1 MECIFLHSLK
11 FMKNFTK
18 GNEARLILN
27 FAIPILF
34 GSLFQQLYN
43 IVDSIFIGNYVGKEG
58 LAAVGA
64 SFPVIFALI
73 SFVIGIGS
81 GSTVVISQYYGA
93 KDNDSVKKAIDTL
106 YIFMFAA
113 SLLIS
118 IFGIVFAESIFRL
131 TDLPEEVIPKA
142 VTYLRIYMAGNVL
155 FFGFAGT
162 NAILRGLGD
171 SKTPLYFTIIA
182 TLINIFLDWLFIAQF
197 GWGVAGAAIG
207 SVIAQGGAF
216 FTGIIYLNK
225 THSLLT
231 LYISKLRFDK
241 KIFQQSVRIGLPTGF
256 QQTFV
261 AFGMVALFG
270 IVNQFGTETVAAYS
284 VGMRIDSVPA
294 MLAMAF
300 SAAVAPF
307 VGQNIGAGMESRV
320 RSGFIATLILSSL
333 LTLLI
338 TSIYVLFPEFIVRAF
353 SNDEE
358 VIAIGIEYIQV
369 VSPFYIIF
377 SVMFVLNGVLRG
389 AGATLIPMFI
399 TLVSLWVFRIPAS
412 YLMSAEWGRIGIWW
426 GIPLGWAFGMGLAFI
441 YYLTGKWK
449 NKAVTKEKPAEKPA
463 S

>member
-1 MECIFLHSLK
+1 
-11 FMKNFTK
+11 MKDFTK
-18 GNEARLILN
+18 GSEAKQIFY
-27 FAIPILF
+27 FAIPILL

-43 IVDSIFIGNYVGKEG
+43 IVDSVFIGNYVGKEG

-64 SFPVIFALI
+64 SFPVIFAMI

-93 KDNDSVKKAIDTL
+93 KDNESVKKAIDTL

-113 SLLIS
+113 SILIS
-118 IFGIVFAESIFRL
+118 LIGIVFAEEIFKL
-131 TDLPEEVIPKA
+131 TDLPKEVIPQA
-142 VTYLRIYMAGNVL
+142 VTYLQIYMAGNVL

-171 SKTPLYFTIIA
+171 SKTPLYFTVLS
-182 TLINIFLDWLFIAQF
+182 TLINIFLDWLFIVQF
-197 GWGVAGAAIG
+197 GWGVAGAAVG
-207 SVIAQGGAF
+207 TVIAQGGAF
-216 FTGIIYLNK
+216 VTGIIYLNK
-225 THSLLT
+225 THTLLK
-231 LYISKLRFDK
+231 LHPKRLRFDRE
-241 KIFQQSVRIGLPTGF
+241 IFSQSVKIGLPTGF

-270 IVNQFGTETVAAYS
+270 IVNQFGTETIAAYS

-307 VGQNIGAGMESRV
+307 VGQNIGAGLEHRV
-320 RSGFIATLILSSL
+320 RNGFIASLVLSSL

-338 TSIYVLFPEFIVRAF
+338 TGVYMVFPEFIVRAF
-353 SNDEE
+353 SNDEK
-358 VIAIGIEYIQV
+358 VIAVGIEYIKIV
-369 VSPFYIIF
+369 APFYIVF

-399 TLVSLWVFRIPAS
+399 TLISLWLFRIPAS
-412 YLMSAEWGRIGIWW
+412 WIMSEEWGRIGIWW
-426 GIPLGWAFGMGLAFI
+426 GIPIGWIFGMGLAFV
-441 YYLTGKWK
+441 YYWSGKWK
-449 NKAVTKEKPAEKPA
+449 NKAVTKKANQE
-463 S
+463 

>member
-1 MECIFLHSLK
+1 
-11 FMKNFTK
+11 MKDFTK
-18 GNEARLILN
+18 GNEARLIFN

-64 SFPVIFALI
+64 SFPVIFAMI

-93 KDNDSVKKAIDTL
+93 KDNASVKKAIDTL
-106 YIFMFAA
+106 YIFMFVA
-113 SLLIS
+113 SIIIS
-118 IFGIVFAESIFRL
+118 VIGIAFAEQIFRL
-131 TDLPEEVIPKA
+131 TDLPEDVIPQA
-142 VTYLRIYMAGNVL
+142 VTYLQIYMAGNVL

-182 TLINIFLDWLFIAQF
+182 TIINIFLDWLFIAKF

-216 FTGIIYLNK
+216 FTGILYLNRN
-225 THSLLT
+225 HALLT
-231 LYISKLRFDK
+231 LYIAKLKFDK
-241 KIFQQSVRIGLPTGF
+241 KIFLQSVKIGLPTGF

-270 IVNQFGTETVAAYS
+270 IVNQFGTETIAAYS

-294 MLAMAF
+294 MLAMSF

-307 VGQNIGAGMESRV
+307 VGQNIGAGLESRV
-320 RSGFIATLILSSL
+320 RYGFMPHW
-333 LTLLI
+333 
-338 TSIYVLFPEFIVRAF
+338 F
-353 SNDEE
+353 
-358 VIAIGIEYIQV
+358 
-369 VSPFYIIF
+369 
-377 SVMFVLNGVLRG
+377 
-389 AGATLIPMFI
+389 
-399 TLVSLWVFRIPAS
+399 
-412 YLMSAEWGRIGIWW
+412 
-426 GIPLGWAFGMGLAFI
+426 
-441 YYLTGKWK
+441 
-449 NKAVTKEKPAEKPA
+449 
-463 S
+463 

>member
-1 MECIFLHSLK
+1 
-11 FMKNFTK
+11 MKDFTK
-18 GNEARLILN
+18 GNEAKLIFY

-64 SFPVIFALI
+64 SFPVIFAMI

-93 KDNDSVKKAIDTL
+93 KDNVSVKKAIDTL
-106 YIFMFAA
+106 YIFMFFA
-113 SLLIS
+113 SLVITV
-118 IFGIVFAESIFRL
+118 IGIVFAKEIFKL
-131 TDLPEEVIPKA
+131 TDLPEEVIPQA
-142 VTYLRIYMAGNVL
+142 VTYLQIYMAGNVL

-171 SKTPLYFTIIA
+171 SKTPLYFTIIS
-182 TLINIFLDWLFIAQF
+182 TIINVFLDWLFITQF
-197 GWGVAGAAIG
+197 GWGIAGAALG
-207 SVIAQGGAF
+207 TVIAQGGAF
-216 FTGIIYLNK
+216 LTGIIYLNK
-225 THSLLT
+225 THTLLT
-231 LYISKLRFDK
+231 LHIKKIKFDK
-241 KIFQQSVRIGLPTGF
+241 AIFRQSVKIGLPTGF

-270 IVNQFGTETVAAYS
+270 IVNQFGTETIAAYS

-320 RSGFIATLILSSL
+320 RSGFISTLILSSI
-333 LTLLI
+333 LTILI
-338 TSIYVLFPEFIVRAF
+338 STVYIVFPEVIVRAF
-353 SNDEE
+353 SSDEE
-358 VIAIGIEYIQV
+358 VVRVGVEYITV
-369 VSPFYIIF
+369 VAPFYIIF
-377 SVMFVLNGVLRG
+377 SIMFVLNGVLRG

-399 TLVSLWVFRIPAS
+399 TLIALWVIRIPAS
-412 YLMSAEWGRIGIWW
+412 YFMAEDWGRIGIWW
-426 GIPLGWAFGMGLAFI
+426 GIPIGWSFGMGLAFI

-449 NKAVTKEKPAEKPA
+449 DKAVTNRKKEPVK
-463 S
+463 SDS

>member
-1 MECIFLHSLK
+1 
-11 FMKNFTK
+11 MKDFTK
-18 GNEARLILN
+18 GSETKLILN

-93 KDNDSVKKAIDTL
+93 KDEASVKKAIDTL
-106 YIFMFAA
+106 YIFMFFA
-113 SLLIS
+113 SVFLSVL
-118 IFGIVFAESIFRL
+118 GIVFARQIFEL
-131 TDLPEEVIPKA
+131 TDLPEDVMPQAIR
-142 VTYLRIYMAGNVL
+142 YLQIYMAGNVL

-182 TLINIFLDWLFIAQF
+182 TLINIALDWLFIGQF
-197 GWGVAGAAIG
+197 GWGVGGAALGTI
-207 SVIAQGGAF
+207 IAQGGAF
-216 FTGIIYLNK
+216 VTGILYLNR
-225 THSLLT
+225 THDLLT
-231 LYISKLRFDK
+231 LHLKKIKFDK
-241 KIFQQSVRIGLPTGF
+241 KIFIQSVKIGLPTGF

-270 IVNQFGTETVAAYS
+270 IVNKFGTNTIAAYS

-307 VGQNIGAGMESRV
+307 VGQNIGANKSERV
-320 RSGFIATLILSSL
+320 RSGFISTLILSSF
-333 LTLLI
+333 LTILI
-338 TSIYVLFPEFIVRAF
+338 TILYMIFPRQIVRAF
-353 SNDEE
+353 TDDPQVLE
-358 VIAIGIEYIQV
+358 IGVEYIKV
-369 VSPFYIIF
+369 VAPFYIIF
-377 SVMFVLNGVLRG
+377 SIMFVLNGVLRG

-399 TLVSLWVFRIPAS
+399 TLVALWFIRIPAS
-412 YLMSAEWGRIGIWW
+412 YIMAEEFGRIGIWW
-426 GIPLGWAFGMGLAFI
+426 GIPIGWFFGMSLAFV
-441 YYLTGKWK
+441 YYLSGKWK
-449 NKAVTKEKPAEKPA
+449 NKSVTK
-463 S
+463 

>member
-1 MECIFLHSLK
+1 
-11 FMKNFTK
+11 MKDFTK
-18 GNEARLILN
+18 GSETKLILN

-93 KDNDSVKKAIDTL
+93 KDEASVKKAIDTL
-106 YIFMFAA
+106 YIFMFFA
-113 SLLIS
+113 SVFLSVL
-118 IFGIVFAESIFRL
+118 GIVFARQIFEL
-131 TDLPEEVIPKA
+131 TDLPEDVMPQAIR
-142 VTYLRIYMAGNVL
+142 YLQIYMAGNVL

-182 TLINIFLDWLFIAQF
+182 TLINIALDWLFIGQF
-197 GWGVAGAAIG
+197 GWGVGGAALGTI
-207 SVIAQGGAF
+207 IAQGGAF
-216 FTGIIYLNK
+216 VTGILYLNR
-225 THSLLT
+225 THDLLT
-231 LYISKLRFDK
+231 LHLKKIKFDK
-241 KIFQQSVRIGLPTGF
+241 KIFIQSVKIGLPTGF

-270 IVNQFGTETVAAYS
+270 IVNKFGTNTIAAYS

-307 VGQNIGAGMESRV
+307 VGQNIGANKSERV
-320 RSGFIATLILSSL
+320 RSGFISTLILSSF
-333 LTLLI
+333 LTIVI
-338 TSIYVLFPEFIVRAF
+338 TILYMIFPRQIVRAF
-353 SNDEE
+353 TDDPQVLE
-358 VIAIGIEYIQV
+358 IGVEYIKV
-369 VSPFYIIF
+369 VAPFYIIF
-377 SVMFVLNGVLRG
+377 SIMFVLNGVLRG

-399 TLVSLWVFRIPAS
+399 TLIALWFIRIPAS
-412 YLMSAEWGRIGIWW
+412 YIMAEEFGRIGIWW
-426 GIPLGWAFGMGLAFI
+426 GIPIGWFFGMSLAFV
-441 YYLTGKWK
+441 YYLSGKWK
-449 NKAVTKEKPAEKPA
+449 NKSVTK
-463 S
+463 

>member
-1 MECIFLHSLK
+1 
-11 FMKNFTK
+11 MKDFTK
-18 GNEARLILN
+18 GNETRLILN

-93 KDNDSVKKAIDTL
+93 KNNDAVKRAIDTL
-106 YIFMFAA
+106 YIFMFFA
-113 SLLIS
+113 SALLS
-118 IFGIVFAESIFRL
+118 VLGIVFARQIFEF
-131 TDLPEEVIPKA
+131 TDLPEDILPQA
-142 VTYLRIYMAGNVL
+142 VRYLQIYMSGNVL

-182 TLINIFLDWLFIAQF
+182 TLINIFLDWIFIGVF
-197 GWGVAGAAIG
+197 KWGVGGAAFATI
-207 SVIAQGGAF
+207 IAQGGAF
-216 FTGIIYLNK
+216 VTGIIYLNR
-225 THSLLT
+225 THDLLT
-231 LYISKLRFDK
+231 LYPSRLKFDK
-241 KIFQQSVRIGLPTGF
+241 KIFTQSVKIGLPTGF

-270 IVNQFGTETVAAYS
+270 IVNKFGTDTVAAYS

-307 VGQNIGAGMESRV
+307 VGQNIGANKPERV
-320 RSGFIATLILSSL
+320 RAGFFSTLILSTF
-333 LTLLI
+333 LTIIVTAVYMLFPRQI
-338 TSIYVLFPEFIVRAF
+338 VMAFTDDAKVIEVGVEYIRVVAPFYVLF
-353 SNDEE
+353 SL
-358 VIAIGIEYIQV
+358 
-369 VSPFYIIF
+369 
-377 SVMFVLNGVLRG
+377 MFVVNGVLRG

-399 TLVSLWVFRIPAS
+399 TLIALWFIRIPAS
-412 YLMSAEWGRIGIWW
+412 YFMADEMGRIGIWW
-426 GIPLGWAFGMGLAFI
+426 GIPIGWLFGMGLAFV
-441 YYLTGKWK
+441 YYASGKWK
-449 NKAVTKEKPAEKPA
+449 NKSVAE
-463 S
+463 

>member
-1 MECIFLHSLK
+1 
-11 FMKNFTK
+11 MKDFTK
-18 GNEARLILN
+18 GNETRLILN

-93 KDNDSVKKAIDTL
+93 KNNEAVKRAIDTL
-106 YIFMFAA
+106 YVFMFFA
-113 SLLIS
+113 SILLS
-118 IFGIVFAESIFRL
+118 ILGIVFAKEIFLL
-131 TDLPEEVIPKA
+131 TDLPADVLPDA
-142 VTYLRIYMAGNVL
+142 VKYLQIYMAGNVL

-182 TLINIFLDWLFIAQF
+182 TLINIILDWLFIKEF
-197 GWGVAGAAIG
+197 GWGVSGAAFAT
-207 SVIAQGGAF
+207 VIAQGGAF
-216 FTGIIYLNK
+216 VTGILYLNK
-225 THSLLT
+225 THDLLT
-231 LYISKLRFDK
+231 LHPLKLKFDK
-241 KIFQQSVRIGLPTGF
+241 LIFVQSVKIGLPTGF

-270 IVNQFGTETVAAYS
+270 IVNQFGTDTVAAYS

-307 VGQNIGAGMESRV
+307 VGQNIGAKMESRV
-320 RSGFIATLILSSL
+320 RAGFISTLILSTI
-333 LTLLI
+333 LTLFI
-338 TSIYVLFPEFIVRAF
+338 TLIYVLIPETIVRAF
-353 SNDEE
+353 TDDEE
-358 VIAIGIEYIQV
+358 VIRVGVEYIKIV
-369 VSPFYIIF
+369 APFYVIF
-377 SVMFVLNGVLRG
+377 SIMFVLNGVLRG

-399 TLVSLWVFRIPAS
+399 TLIALWFIRIPAS
-412 YLMSAEWGRIGIWW
+412 YLMSEEVGRVGIWW
-426 GIPLGWAFGMGLAFI
+426 GIPIGWFFGMGLAFL
-441 YYLTGKWK
+441 YYLSGKWK
-449 NKAVTKEKPAEKPA
+449 NKGVT
-463 S
+463 

>member
-1 MECIFLHSLK
+1 
-11 FMKNFTK
+11 MKDFTK
-18 GNEARLILN
+18 GSEAKLILY

-34 GSLFQQLYN
+34 ASLFQQMYN
-43 IVDSIFIGNYVGKEG
+43 IVDSIFIGKFVGKEG

-64 SFPVIFALI
+64 SFPVIFAMI

-93 KDNDSVKKAIDTL
+93 KDNESVKKAIDTL

-113 SLLIS
+113 SILIS
-118 IFGIVFAESIFRL
+118 FIGIVFAENIFRL
-131 TDLPEEVIPKA
+131 TDLPEDVIPQA
-142 VTYLRIYMAGNVL
+142 VTYLRIYMAGNIL

-171 SKTPLYFTIIA
+171 SKTPLYFTIIS
-182 TLINIFLDWLFIAQF
+182 TLINIFLDWLFIAKF
-197 GWGVAGAAIG
+197 GWGIAGAAWG
-207 SVIAQGGAF
+207 TVIAQGGAF
-216 FTGIIYLNK
+216 VTGILYLNR
-225 THSLLT
+225 THTLLT
-231 LYISKLRFDK
+231 LYLKKLKFDK
-241 KIFQQSVRIGLPTGF
+241 EIFMQSVKIGLPTGF

-270 IVNQFGTETVAAYS
+270 IVNQFGTDTIAAYS

-307 VGQNIGAGMESRV
+307 VGQNIGGGKDHRV
-320 RSGFIATLILSSL
+320 RSGFIATLLLSSL
-333 LTLLI
+333 LTILI
-338 TSIYVLFPEFIVRAF
+338 AAVYILFPEFIVKAF
-353 SNDEE
+353 TNDEK
-358 VIAIGIEYIQV
+358 VIHIGVEYIKIV
-369 VSPFYIIF
+369 APFYIIF
-377 SVMFVLNGVLRG
+377 SIMFVLNGVLRG

-399 TLVSLWVFRIPAS
+399 TLISLWIIRIPAS
-412 YLMSAEWGRIGIWW
+412 YLMSDEFGRTGIWW
-426 GIPLGWAFGMGLAFI
+426 GIPIGWVFGMGLAFV

-449 NKAVTKEKPAEKPA
+449 NKSVTKAKKPAEQPV

>member
-1 MECIFLHSLK
+1 MKDFTTGNTTKHIFY
-11 FMKNFTK
+11 
-18 GNEARLILN
+18 
-27 FAIPILF
+27 FALPILF

-64 SFPVIFALI
+64 SFPVIFAMI

-93 KDNDSVKKAIDTL
+93 KDNISVKKAIDTL
-106 YIFMFAA
+106 YIFMFFA
-113 SLLIS
+113 SLVITV
-118 IFGIVFAESIFRL
+118 IGIVFAEDIFKL
-131 TDLPEEVIPKA
+131 TDLPEDVIPQA

-171 SKTPLYFTIIA
+171 SKTPLYFTIIS
-182 TLINIFLDWLFIAQF
+182 TIINVFLDWLFITQF
-197 GWGVAGAAIG
+197 GWGIAGAAIG
-207 SVIAQGGAF
+207 TVIAQGGAF
-216 FTGIIYLNK
+216 FTGIIYLNR
-225 THSLLT
+225 THTLLT
-231 LYISKLRFDK
+231 LHIK
-241 KIFQQSVRIGLPTGF
+241 KIKFDRAIFKQSVKIGLPTGF

-270 IVNQFGTETVAAYS
+270 IVNQFGTETIAAYS

-307 VGQNIGAGMESRV
+307 VGQNIGAGLESRV
-320 RSGFIATLILSSL
+320 QSGFISTLILSSILTIL
-333 LTLLI
+333 LSAVYI
-338 TSIYVLFPEFIVRAF
+338 LFPEAIVRVF
-353 SNDEE
+353 TSDEE
-358 VIAIGIEYIQV
+358 VVKVGVEYITV
-369 VSPFYIIF
+369 VAPFYIIF
-377 SVMFVLNGVLRG
+377 SIMFVLNGVLRG

-399 TLVSLWVFRIPAS
+399 TLIALWLIRIPAS
-412 YLMSAEWGRIGIWW
+412 YIMAEEWGQIGIWW
-426 GIPLGWAFGMGLAFI
+426 GIPIGWAFGMGLAFI
-441 YYLTGKWK
+441 YYLSGKWK
-449 NKAVTKEKPAEKPA
+449 SKAVTHQKKRA

>member
-1 MECIFLHSLK
+1 
-11 FMKNFTK
+11 MKDFTK
-18 GNEARLILN
+18 GSETRLILN

-81 GSTVVISQYYGA
+81 GATVVISQYYGA
-93 KDNDSVKKAIDTL
+93 KDEGSVKKAIDTL
-106 YIFMFAA
+106 YIFMFFA
-113 SLLIS
+113 SVLLS
-118 IFGIVFAESIFRL
+118 VLGIVFARQIFEL
-131 TDLPEEVIPKA
+131 TDLPEDVIPQA
-142 VTYLRIYMAGNVL
+142 VRYLQIYMAGNVL

-182 TLINIFLDWLFIAQF
+182 TLINIALDWLFIGRF
-197 GWGVAGAAIG
+197 GWGVGGAAFATI
-207 SVIAQGGAF
+207 IAQGGAF
-216 FTGIIYLNK
+216 ATGILYLNR
-225 THSLLT
+225 THRLLT
-231 LYISKLRFDK
+231 LHPSRLKFDK
-241 KIFQQSVRIGLPTGF
+241 KIFIQSVKIGLPTGF

-270 IVNQFGTETVAAYS
+270 IVNKFGTDTVAAYS

-307 VGQNIGAGMESRV
+307 VGQNIGANMPERV
-320 RSGFIATLILSSL
+320 RSGFIATLVLSSL
-333 LTLLI
+333 LTILV
-338 TSIYVLFPEFIVRAF
+338 TVVYMLFPRQIVSAF
-353 SNDEE
+353 TTDPKVLE
-358 VIAIGIEYIQV
+358 VGVEYIKV
-369 VSPFYIIF
+369 VAPFYIIF
-377 SVMFVLNGVLRG
+377 SIMFVLNGVLRG

-399 TLVSLWVFRIPAS
+399 TLIALWFIRIPAS
-412 YLMSAEWGRIGIWW
+412 YFMAEEYGRIGIWW
-426 GIPLGWAFGMGLAFI
+426 GIPIGWFFGMGLAFI
-441 YYLTGKWK
+441 YYLSGKWK
-449 NKAVTKEKPAEKPA
+449 SRSVTQ
-463 S
+463 

>member
-1 MECIFLHSLK
+1 
-11 FMKNFTK
+11 MKDFTK
-18 GNEARLILN
+18 GSEAKQIFY

-34 GSLFQQLYN
+34 ASLFQQLYN

-64 SFPVIFALI
+64 SFPVIFAMI

-93 KDNDSVKKAIDTL
+93 KDNESVKKAIDTL
-106 YIFMFAA
+106 YIFMFIG
-113 SLLIS
+113 SILIS
-118 IFGIVFAESIFRL
+118 FIGIVFAEDIFRL
-131 TDLPEEVIPKA
+131 TDLPEDVIPQA
-142 VTYLRIYMAGNVL
+142 VTYLQIYMAGNIL

-171 SKTPLYFTIIA
+171 SKTPLYFTIIS
-182 TLINIFLDWLFIAQF
+182 TLINIFLDWLFIVQF
-197 GWGVAGAAIG
+197 GWGIAGAAIG

-216 FTGIIYLNK
+216 FTGILYLNR

-231 LYISKLRFDK
+231 LYLHKLKFDK
-241 KIFQQSVRIGLPTGF
+241 KIFIQSVRIGLPTGF

-270 IVNQFGTETVAAYS
+270 IVNQFGTETIAAYS

-307 VGQNIGAGMESRV
+307 VGQNIGAGLEHRV

-333 LTLLI
+333 LTLLV
-338 TSIYVLFPEFIVRAF
+338 TTIYVLFPEFIVRAF

-358 VIAIGIEYIQV
+358 VIQIGIEYIDV
-369 VSPFYIIF
+369 VAPFYIIF

-399 TLVSLWVFRIPAS
+399 TLIALWAIRIPAS
-412 YLMSAEWGRIGIWW
+412 YLMAEEWGRIGIWW
-426 GIPLGWAFGMGLAFI
+426 GIPIGWAFGMGLAFI
-441 YYLTGKWK
+441 YYLTGNWK
-449 NKAVTKEKPAEKPA
+449 NKAVTKEKPVEKPA